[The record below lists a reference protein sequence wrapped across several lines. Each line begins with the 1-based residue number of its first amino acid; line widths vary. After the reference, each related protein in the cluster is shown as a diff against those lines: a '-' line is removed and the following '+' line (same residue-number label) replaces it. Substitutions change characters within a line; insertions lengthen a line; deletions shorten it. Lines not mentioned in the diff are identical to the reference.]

1 MSRFLRLTLPNAVQ
15 YRSTSFFHLVTRL
28 LKVKTSESGFK
39 QNLAGDGRQSAWQSA
54 FGCACDDI
62 LYLISYTF
70 TGGGE
75 ESSLYARLGAA
86 LTTSAIG
93 ISVANPSDVVK
104 IRQQACNISDL
115 ARKWLLSC
123 TQPAFS
129 CKSIP
134 CAGVTLRSASI
145 LSF

>member
-1 MSRFLRLTLPNAVQ
+1 MNLALSRIWLVMAGSLLGNLRLDVHAM
-15 YRSTSFFHLVTRL
+15 
-28 LKVKTSESGFK
+28 
-39 QNLAGDGRQSAWQSA
+39 
-54 FGCACDDI
+54 
-62 LYLISYTF
+62 ISCTF

-123 TQPAFS
+123 TQPAVS

-145 LSF
+145 LSFQPVFAAGLIRHHTGSAIGKGD